1 MISKI
6 RAAVFFGGPSVEH
19 EVSVITAMQAIQAM
33 DKERYQV
40 IPVYVTK
47 SGAFYTGDHLSDLA
61 SYRNIPAA
69 LAQAR
74 EVLLQKNGNE
84 VQLVSAKP
92 KRLGK
97 NPVQGVDV
105 ALPIF
110 HGTGGE
116 DGVMQ
121 AHFERLGLPYTGPDV
136 TSSAIGMDK
145 WASKAMFKLAGV
157 PCVDGVKV
165 TQSDYFTDP
174 EAIAAKIEQA
184 VGYPAIIKP
193 YNLGSSV
200 GIHKCRDRASLLEG
214 LEDAFLYS
222 GAVLAERAVQNLREI
237 NCAVLGDDEEARAS
251 VCEEP
256 LNATDILTYADKYQ
270 SGGGGKTGSKMGSK
284 TGSKTGGSQGMQSL
298 ARVVPAD
305 LPVEVSE
312 RVQQLAISAFRAIG
326 ACGCSRIDFLLD
338 NATGELFVNE
348 INTIPGSLAFYLWE
362 HSGLSFP
369 ALMDEMIRLALK
381 RQRKQSLLHR
391 SFETNLLENANI
403 GGAKAGKKV

>member
-1 MISKI
+1 MVSKI
-6 RAAVFFGGPSVEH
+6 RAGVFFGGPSVEH

-33 DKERYQV
+33 DPQRYEV
-40 IPVYVTK
+40 IPVYTTK
-47 SGAFYTGDHLSDLA
+47 NGELYTGAHLAQLE
-61 SYRNIPAA
+61 SYRNIPEA
-69 LAQAR
+69 LKQAQK
-74 EVLLQKNGNE
+74 VVLQKEGKD
-84 VQLVSAKP
+84 VVLMLAKQ
-92 KRLGK
+92 KRFGSSIVTAL
-97 NPVQGVDV
+97 DV
-105 ALPIF
+105 ALPIY

-145 WASKAMFKLAGV
+145 WASKAMFKLHGV
-157 PCVDGVKV
+157 PCVEGVKV
-165 TQSDYFTDP
+165 TQSQYFTDP
-174 EAIAAKIEQA
+174 EAAAQTIEKA

-222 GAVLAERAVQNLREI
+222 QAVLAERAVQNLREI
-237 NCAVLGDDEEARAS
+237 NCAVLGDDDEARAS

-270 SGGGGKTGSKMGSK
+270 SGGKSAKGGSKS
-284 TGSKTGGSQGMQSL
+284 GGSEGMRSL

-305 LPVEVSE
+305 LPEE
-312 RVQQLAISAFRAIG
+312 TTRRVQELAVQAFRAIG
-326 ACGCSRIDFLLD
+326 ACGCSRIDFLMD
-338 NATGELFVNE
+338 SQTGELFANE

-362 HSGLSFP
+362 KTDLPFP
-369 ALMDEMIRLALK
+369 ALMDELVRLALK
-381 RQRKQSLLHR
+381 RQRQKGLLHT
-391 SFETNLLENANI
+391 SFETNLLQNAKL

>member
-1 MISKI
+1 MVSKI
-6 RAAVFFGGPSVEH
+6 RAGVFFGGPSVEH

-33 DKERYQV
+33 DPQRYEV
-40 IPVYVTK
+40 IPVYTTK
-47 SGAFYTGDHLSDLA
+47 SGELYTGAHLAQLE
-61 SYRNIPAA
+61 SYRNIPEA
-69 LAQAR
+69 LKQAQK
-74 EVLLQKNGNE
+74 VVLQKEGKD
-84 VQLVSAKP
+84 VVLMLAKQ
-92 KRLGK
+92 KRFGSSIVTAL
-97 NPVQGVDV
+97 DV
-105 ALPIF
+105 ALPIY

-145 WASKAMFKLAGV
+145 WASKAMFKLHGV
-157 PCVDGVKV
+157 PCVEGVKV
-165 TQSDYFTDP
+165 TQSQYFTDP
-174 EAIAAKIEQA
+174 EAAAQTIEKA

-222 GAVLAERAVQNLREI
+222 QAVLAERAVQNLREI
-237 NCAVLGDDEEARAS
+237 NCAVLGDSEEARAS

-270 SGGGGKTGSKMGSK
+270 SGGKTGKTGAKSGGGSK
-284 TGSKTGGSQGMQSL
+284 GMQSL

-305 LPVEVSE
+305 LSPEMTE
-312 RVQQLAISAFRAIG
+312 KVQQLAIDAFRAIG

-338 NATGELFVNE
+338 NQTGELYANE

-362 HSGLSFP
+362 KSGLSFSQ
-369 ALMDEMIRLALK
+369 LMDEMIRLALK
-381 RQRKQSLLHR
+381 RQRQQSLLHR
-391 SFETNLLENANI
+391 SFETNLLQHAQI

>member
-1 MISKI
+1 MVSKI
-6 RAAVFFGGPSVEH
+6 RAGVFFGGPSVEH

-33 DKERYQV
+33 DPQRYEV
-40 IPVYVTK
+40 IPVYTTK
-47 SGAFYTGDHLSDLA
+47 NGELYTGAHLAQLE
-61 SYRNIPAA
+61 SYRNIPEA
-69 LAQAR
+69 LKQAQK
-74 EVLLQKNGNE
+74 VVLQKEGKD
-84 VQLVSAKP
+84 VVLMLAKQ
-92 KRLGK
+92 KRFGSSIVTAL
-97 NPVQGVDV
+97 DV
-105 ALPIF
+105 ALPIY

-145 WASKAMFKLAGV
+145 WASKAMFKLHGV
-157 PCVDGVKV
+157 PCVEGVKV
-165 TQSDYFTDP
+165 TQSQYFTDP
-174 EAIAAKIEQA
+174 EAAVQTIEKA

-222 GAVLAERAVQNLREI
+222 QAVLAERAVQNLREI
-237 NCAVLGDDEEARAS
+237 NCAVLGDAEEARAS

-270 SGGGGKTGSKMGSK
+270 SGGKAGKTGAKSGGGSK
-284 TGSKTGGSQGMQSL
+284 GMQSL

-305 LPVEVSE
+305 LSPEMTE
-312 RVQQLAISAFRAIG
+312 KVQQLAIDAFRAIG

-338 NATGELFVNE
+338 NQTGELFANE

-362 HSGLSFP
+362 KSGLTFSQ
-369 ALMDEMIRLALK
+369 LMDEMIRLALK
-381 RQRKQSLLHR
+381 RQRQQSLLHR
-391 SFETNLLENANI
+391 SFETNLLQHAQI

>member
-1 MISKI
+1 MLSKI
-6 RAAVFFGGPSVEH
+6 RAGVFFGGPSVEH
-19 EVSVITAMQAIQAM
+19 EVSVITAMQAMQAM
-33 DKERYQV
+33 DPQRYQV

-47 SGAFYTGDHLSDLA
+47 TGDFYTGEHLSSLE

-69 LAQAR
+69 LEKAKR
-74 EVLLQKNGNE
+74 VTLQKEGNT
-84 VQLVSAKP
+84 VCLMLAKQKPFGSSVVSA
-92 KRLGK
+92 L
-97 NPVQGVDV
+97 DV

-116 DGVMQ
+116 DGTMQ

-145 WASKAMFKLAGV
+145 WASKAMFKLHGV
-157 PCVDGVKV
+157 PCVEGVKV
-165 TQSDYFTDP
+165 TQSQYFTDP
-174 EAIAAKIEQA
+174 EAAAQTIEKA

-200 GIHKCRDRASLLEG
+200 GIHKCRDRASLLDG

-222 GAVLAERAVQNLREI
+222 QAVLAERAVQNLREI
-237 NCAVLGDDEEARAS
+237 NCAVLGDAEEARAS

-270 SGGGGKTGSKMGSK
+270 SGGKTGKTGAKSGGGSK
-284 TGSKTGGSQGMQSL
+284 GMQSL

-305 LPVEVSE
+305 LSPEMTE
-312 RVQQLAISAFRAIG
+312 KVQQLAIDAFRAIG

-338 NATGELFVNE
+338 NQTGELFANE

-362 HSGLSFP
+362 KSGLTFTQ
-369 ALMDEMIRLALK
+369 LMDEMIRLALK
-381 RQRKQSLLHR
+381 RQRQQSLLHR
-391 SFETNLLENANI
+391 SFETNLLQHAQI

>member
-1 MISKI
+1 MVSKI
-6 RAAVFFGGPSVEH
+6 RAGVFFGGPSVEH

-33 DKERYQV
+33 DPQRYEV
-40 IPVYVTK
+40 IPVYTTK
-47 SGAFYTGDHLSDLA
+47 SGELYTGAHLAQLE
-61 SYRNIPAA
+61 SYRNIPEALKQAQKVVLQKEGKDVVLMLAKQKRFGSSIVAA
-69 LAQAR
+69 L
-74 EVLLQKNGNE
+74 
-84 VQLVSAKP
+84 
-92 KRLGK
+92 
-97 NPVQGVDV
+97 DV
-105 ALPIF
+105 ALPIY

-145 WASKAMFKLAGV
+145 WASKAMFKLHGV
-157 PCVDGVKV
+157 PCVEGVKV
-165 TQSDYFTDP
+165 TQSQYFTDP
-174 EAIAAKIEQA
+174 EAAAQTIEKA

-222 GAVLAERAVQNLREI
+222 QAVLAERAVQNLREI
-237 NCAVLGDDEEARAS
+237 NCAVLGDSEEARAS

-270 SGGGGKTGSKMGSK
+270 SGGKTGKTGAKSGGGSK
-284 TGSKTGGSQGMQSL
+284 GMQSL

-305 LPVEVSE
+305 LSPEMTE
-312 RVQQLAISAFRAIG
+312 KVQQLAIDAFRAIG

-338 NATGELFVNE
+338 NQTGELFANE

-362 HSGLSFP
+362 KSGLTFSQ
-369 ALMDEMIRLALK
+369 LMDEMIRLALK
-381 RQRKQSLLHR
+381 RQRQQSLLHR
-391 SFETNLLENANI
+391 SFETNLLQHAQI

>member
-1 MISKI
+1 MVSKI

-19 EVSVITAMQAIQAM
+19 EVSVITAMQAIQALNK
-33 DKERYQV
+33 DRYQV
-40 IPVYVTK
+40 IPVYTAK
-47 SGAFYTGDHLSDLA
+47 NGDLYTGDHLSDLE
-61 SYRNIPAA
+61 SYRNIPEA
-69 LAQAR
+69 LSKAQK
-74 EVLLQKNGNE
+74 VVLQKEGNE
-84 VQLVSAKP
+84 VQLVLAKQ
-92 KRLGK
+92 KRFGSS
-97 NPVQGVDV
+97 VVSGVDV
-105 ALPIF
+105 ALPIY

-145 WASKAMFKLAGV
+145 WASKAMFKLHGV
-157 PCVDGVKV
+157 PCVEGIKV
-165 TQSDYFTDP
+165 TQSQYFTDP
-174 EAIAAKIEQA
+174 EAAAQAIEQA

-200 GIHKCRDRASLLEG
+200 GIHKCRDRAALLEG

-222 GAVLAERAVQNLREI
+222 RAVLAERAVQNLREI

-270 SGGGGKTGSKMGSK
+270 SGGKTGKTGAKSGGGSK
-284 TGSKTGGSQGMQSL
+284 GMQSL

-305 LPVEVSE
+305 LPEE
-312 RVQQLAISAFRAIG
+312 MAKKVQQLAIDAFHAIG

-338 NATGELFVNE
+338 NETGELFANE
-348 INTIPGSLAFYLWE
+348 INTIPGALAFYLWE
-362 HSGLSFP
+362 KSGLDFTG
-369 ALMDEMIRLALK
+369 LMDEMIRLALK
-381 RQRKQSLLHR
+381 RQRQQSLLHT
-391 SFETNLLENANI
+391 SFETNLLQNARI
-403 GGAKAGKKV
+403 GGAKNGKKV

>member
-1 MISKI
+1 MVSKI
-6 RAAVFFGGPSVEH
+6 RAGVFFGGPSVEH

-33 DKERYQV
+33 DPQRYEV
-40 IPVYVTK
+40 IPVYTTK
-47 SGAFYTGDHLSDLA
+47 SGELYTGAHLAQLE
-61 SYRNIPAA
+61 SYRNIPEA
-69 LAQAR
+69 LKQAQK
-74 EVLLQKNGNE
+74 VVLQKEGKD
-84 VQLVSAKP
+84 VVLMLAKQ
-92 KRLGK
+92 KRFGSSIVTVL
-97 NPVQGVDV
+97 DV
-105 ALPIF
+105 ALPIY

-136 TSSAIGMDK
+136 TSRAIGMDK
-145 WASKAMFKLAGV
+145 WASKAMFQLHGV
-157 PCVDGVKV
+157 PCVEGVKV
-165 TQSDYFTDP
+165 TQSQYFTDP
-174 EAIAAKIEQA
+174 EAAAQTIEKA

-222 GAVLAERAVQNLREI
+222 QAVLAERAVQNLREI
-237 NCAVLGDDEEARAS
+237 NCAVLGDSEEARAS

-270 SGGGGKTGSKMGSK
+270 SGGKTGKTGAKSGGGSK
-284 TGSKTGGSQGMQSL
+284 GMQSL

-305 LPVEVSE
+305 LSPEMTE
-312 RVQQLAISAFRAIG
+312 KVQQLAIDAFRAIG

-338 NATGELFVNE
+338 NQTGELFANE

-362 HSGLSFP
+362 KSGLTFSQ
-369 ALMDEMIRLALK
+369 LMDEMIRLALK
-381 RQRKQSLLHR
+381 RQRQQSLLHR
-391 SFETNLLENANI
+391 SFETNLLQHAQI

>member
-1 MISKI
+1 MVSKI
-6 RAAVFFGGPSVEH
+6 RAGVFFGGPSVEH

-33 DKERYQV
+33 DPQRYEV
-40 IPVYVTK
+40 IPVYTTK
-47 SGAFYTGDHLSDLA
+47 NGELYTGAHLAQLE
-61 SYRNIPAA
+61 SYRNIPEALKQAQKVVLQKEGKDVVLMLAKQKRFGSSIVAA
-69 LAQAR
+69 L
-74 EVLLQKNGNE
+74 
-84 VQLVSAKP
+84 
-92 KRLGK
+92 
-97 NPVQGVDV
+97 DV
-105 ALPIF
+105 ALPIY

-145 WASKAMFKLAGV
+145 WASKAMFKLHGV
-157 PCVDGVKV
+157 PCVEGVKV
-165 TQSDYFTDP
+165 TQSQYFTDP
-174 EAIAAKIEQA
+174 EAAAQTIEKA

-222 GAVLAERAVQNLREI
+222 QAVLAERAVQNLREI
-237 NCAVLGDDEEARAS
+237 NCAVLGDAEEARAS

-270 SGGGGKTGSKMGSK
+270 SGGKTGKTGAKSGGGSK
-284 TGSKTGGSQGMQSL
+284 GMQSL

-305 LPVEVSE
+305 LSPEMTE
-312 RVQQLAISAFRAIG
+312 KVQQLAMDAFRAIG

-338 NATGELFVNE
+338 NQTGELFANE

-362 HSGLSFP
+362 KSGLTFTQ
-369 ALMDEMIRLALK
+369 LMDEMIRLALK
-381 RQRKQSLLHR
+381 RQRQQSLLHR
-391 SFETNLLENANI
+391 SFETNLLQHAQI

>member
-6 RAAVFFGGPSVEH
+6 RAGVFFGGPSVEH
-19 EVSVITAMQAIQAM
+19 EVSVITAMQAMQAM
-33 DKERYQV
+33 DPQRYQV

-47 SGAFYTGDHLSDLA
+47 TGDFYTGEHLSSLE

-69 LAQAR
+69 LEKAKR
-74 EVLLQKNGNE
+74 VTLQKEGNT
-84 VQLVSAKP
+84 VCLMLAKQKPFGSSVVSA
-92 KRLGK
+92 L
-97 NPVQGVDV
+97 DV

-116 DGVMQ
+116 DGTMQ

-145 WASKAMFKLAGV
+145 WASKAMFKLHGV
-157 PCVDGVKV
+157 PCVEGVKLRR
-165 TQSDYFTDP
+165 SEYFADP
-174 EAIAAKIEQA
+174 EGAAARIEKEI
-184 VGYPAIIKP
+184 GYPAIIKP

-200 GIHKCRDRASLLEG
+200 GIHKCRDRVSLLEG

-222 GAVLAERAVQNLREI
+222 QAVLAERAVQNLREI
-237 NCAVLGDDEEARAS
+237 NCAVLGDDDEARAS

-270 SGGGGKTGSKMGSK
+270 SGGKSAKGGSKS
-284 TGSKTGGSQGMQSL
+284 GGSEGMRSL

-305 LPVEVSE
+305 LPEE
-312 RVQQLAISAFRAIG
+312 TTRRVQELAIQAFRAIG

-338 NATGELFVNE
+338 DKTGELFANE

-362 HSGLSFP
+362 KTDLPFP
-369 ALMDEMIRLALK
+369 ALMDELVRLALK
-381 RQRKQSLLHR
+381 RQRDRSMLHT
-391 SFETNLLENANI
+391 SFETNLLQNAQI

>member
-1 MISKI
+1 MVSKI
-6 RAAVFFGGPSVEH
+6 RAGVFFGGPSVEH

-33 DKERYQV
+33 DPQRYEV
-40 IPVYVTK
+40 IPVYTTK
-47 SGAFYTGDHLSDLA
+47 SGELYTGAHLAQLE
-61 SYRNIPAA
+61 SYRNIPEALKQAQKVVLQKEGKDVVLMLAKQKRFGSSIVAA
-69 LAQAR
+69 L
-74 EVLLQKNGNE
+74 
-84 VQLVSAKP
+84 
-92 KRLGK
+92 
-97 NPVQGVDV
+97 DV
-105 ALPIF
+105 ALPIY

-145 WASKAMFKLAGV
+145 WASKAMFKLHGV
-157 PCVDGVKV
+157 PCVEGVKV
-165 TQSDYFTDP
+165 TQSQYFTDP
-174 EAIAAKIEQA
+174 EAAAQTIEKA

-222 GAVLAERAVQNLREI
+222 QAVLAERAVQNLREI
-237 NCAVLGDDEEARAS
+237 NCAVLGDAEEARAS

-270 SGGGGKTGSKMGSK
+270 SGGKTGKTGAKSGGGSK
-284 TGSKTGGSQGMQSL
+284 GMQSL

-305 LPVEVSE
+305 LSPEMTE
-312 RVQQLAISAFRAIG
+312 KVQQLAIDAFRAIG

-338 NATGELFVNE
+338 NQTGELFANE

-362 HSGLSFP
+362 KSGLTFSQ
-369 ALMDEMIRLALK
+369 LMDEMIRLALK
-381 RQRKQSLLHR
+381 RQRQQSLLHR
-391 SFETNLLENANI
+391 SFETNLLQHAQI

>member
-1 MISKI
+1 MVSKI
-6 RAAVFFGGPSVEH
+6 RAGVFFGGPSVEH

-33 DKERYQV
+33 DPQRYEV
-40 IPVYVTK
+40 IPVYTTK
-47 SGAFYTGDHLSDLA
+47 NGELYTGAHLAQLE
-61 SYRNIPAA
+61 SYRNIPEALKQAQKVVLQKEGKDVVLMLAKQKRFGSSIVAA
-69 LAQAR
+69 L
-74 EVLLQKNGNE
+74 
-84 VQLVSAKP
+84 
-92 KRLGK
+92 
-97 NPVQGVDV
+97 DV
-105 ALPIF
+105 ALPIY

-145 WASKAMFKLAGV
+145 WASKAMFKLHGV
-157 PCVDGVKV
+157 PCVEGVKV
-165 TQSDYFTDP
+165 TQSQYFTDP
-174 EAIAAKIEQA
+174 EAAAQTIEKA

-222 GAVLAERAVQNLREI
+222 QAVLAERAVQNLREI
-237 NCAVLGDDEEARAS
+237 NCAVLGDAEEARAS

-270 SGGGGKTGSKMGSK
+270 SGGKTGKTGAKSGGGSK
-284 TGSKTGGSQGMQSL
+284 GMQSL

-305 LPVEVSE
+305 LSPEMTE
-312 RVQQLAISAFRAIG
+312 KVQQLAIDAFRAIG

-338 NATGELFVNE
+338 NQTGELFANE

-362 HSGLSFP
+362 KSGLTFTQ
-369 ALMDEMIRLALK
+369 LMDEMVRLALK
-381 RQRKQSLLHR
+381 RQRQQSLLHR
-391 SFETNLLENANI
+391 SFETNLLQHAQI
-403 GGAKAGKKV
+403 GGAKNGKKV

>member
-1 MISKI
+1 MVSKI
-6 RAAVFFGGPSVEH
+6 RAGVFFGGPSVEH

-33 DKERYQV
+33 DPQRYEV
-40 IPVYVTK
+40 IPVYTTK
-47 SGAFYTGDHLSDLA
+47 NGELYTGAHLAQLE
-61 SYRNIPAA
+61 SYRNIPEA
-69 LAQAR
+69 LKQAQK
-74 EVLLQKNGNE
+74 VVLQKEGKD
-84 VQLVSAKP
+84 VVLMLAKQ
-92 KRLGK
+92 KRFGSSIVTAL
-97 NPVQGVDV
+97 DV
-105 ALPIF
+105 ALPIY

-145 WASKAMFKLAGV
+145 WASKAMFKLHGV
-157 PCVDGVKV
+157 PCVEGVKV
-165 TQSDYFTDP
+165 TQSQYFTDP
-174 EAIAAKIEQA
+174 EAAAQTIEKA

-222 GAVLAERAVQNLREI
+222 QAVLAERAVQNLREI
-237 NCAVLGDDEEARAS
+237 NCAVLGDSEEARAS

-270 SGGGGKTGSKMGSK
+270 SGGKTGKTGAKSGGGSK
-284 TGSKTGGSQGMQSL
+284 GMQSL

-305 LPVEVSE
+305 LSPEMTE
-312 RVQQLAISAFRAIG
+312 KVQQLAMDAFRAIG

-338 NATGELFVNE
+338 NQTGELFANE

-362 HSGLSFP
+362 KSGLTFSQ
-369 ALMDEMIRLALK
+369 LMDEMIRLALK
-381 RQRKQSLLHR
+381 RQRQQSLLHR
-391 SFETNLLENANI
+391 SFETNLLQHAQI
-403 GGAKAGKKV
+403 GGAKNGKKV

>member
-1 MISKI
+1 MVSKI
-6 RAAVFFGGPSVEH
+6 RAGVFFGGPSVEH

-33 DKERYQV
+33 DPQRYEV
-40 IPVYVTK
+40 IPVYTTK
-47 SGAFYTGDHLSDLA
+47 NGELYTGAHLAQLE
-61 SYRNIPAA
+61 SYRNIPEA
-69 LAQAR
+69 LKQAQK
-74 EVLLQKNGNE
+74 VVLQKEGKD
-84 VQLVSAKP
+84 VVLMLAKQ
-92 KRLGK
+92 KRFGSSIVTAL
-97 NPVQGVDV
+97 DV
-105 ALPIF
+105 ALPIY

-145 WASKAMFKLAGV
+145 WASKAMFKLHGV
-157 PCVDGVKV
+157 PCVEGVKV
-165 TQSDYFTDP
+165 TQSQYFTDP
-174 EAIAAKIEQA
+174 EAAAQTIEKA

-222 GAVLAERAVQNLREI
+222 QAVLAERAVQNLREI
-237 NCAVLGDDEEARAS
+237 NCAVLGDSEEARAS

-270 SGGGGKTGSKMGSK
+270 SGGKTGKTGAKSGGGSK
-284 TGSKTGGSQGMQSL
+284 GMQSL

-305 LPVEVSE
+305 LSPEMTE
-312 RVQQLAISAFRAIG
+312 KVQQLAIDAFRAIG

-338 NATGELFVNE
+338 NQTGELYANE

-362 HSGLSFP
+362 KSGLTFSQ
-369 ALMDEMIRLALK
+369 LMDEMVRLALK
-381 RQRKQSLLHR
+381 RQRQQSLLHR
-391 SFETNLLENANI
+391 SFETNLLQHAQI

>member
-1 MISKI
+1 MVSKI
-6 RAAVFFGGPSVEH
+6 RAGVFFGGPSVEH

-33 DKERYQV
+33 DPQRYEV
-40 IPVYVTK
+40 IPVYTTK
-47 SGAFYTGDHLSDLA
+47 SGELYTGAHLAQLE
-61 SYRNIPAA
+61 SYRNIPEA
-69 LAQAR
+69 LKQAQK
-74 EVLLQKNGNE
+74 VVLQKEGKD
-84 VQLVSAKP
+84 VVLMLAKQ
-92 KRLGK
+92 KRFGSSIVTAL
-97 NPVQGVDV
+97 DV
-105 ALPIF
+105 ALPIY

-145 WASKAMFKLAGV
+145 WASKAMFKLHGV
-157 PCVDGVKV
+157 PCVEGVKV
-165 TQSDYFTDP
+165 TQSQYFTDP
-174 EAIAAKIEQA
+174 EAAAQTIEKA

-222 GAVLAERAVQNLREI
+222 QAVLAERAVQNLREI
-237 NCAVLGDDEEARAS
+237 NCAVLGDCEEARAS

-270 SGGGGKTGSKMGSK
+270 SGGKTGKTGAKSGGGSK
-284 TGSKTGGSQGMQSL
+284 GMQSL

-305 LPVEVSE
+305 LSPEMTE
-312 RVQQLAISAFRAIG
+312 KVQQLAIDAFRAIG

-338 NATGELFVNE
+338 NQTGELFANE

-362 HSGLSFP
+362 KSGLTFSQ
-369 ALMDEMIRLALK
+369 LMDEMIRLALK
-381 RQRKQSLLHR
+381 RQRQQSLLHR
-391 SFETNLLENANI
+391 SFETNLLQHAQI

>member
-1 MISKI
+1 MVSKI
-6 RAAVFFGGPSVEH
+6 RAGVFFGGPSVEH

-33 DKERYQV
+33 DPQRYEV
-40 IPVYVTK
+40 IPVYTTK
-47 SGAFYTGDHLSDLA
+47 NGELYTGAHLAQLE
-61 SYRNIPAA
+61 SYRNIPEA
-69 LAQAR
+69 LKQAQK
-74 EVLLQKNGNE
+74 VVLQKEGKD
-84 VQLVSAKP
+84 VVLMLAKQ
-92 KRLGK
+92 KRFGSSIVTAL
-97 NPVQGVDV
+97 DV
-105 ALPIF
+105 ALPIY

-145 WASKAMFKLAGV
+145 WASKAMFKLHGV
-157 PCVDGVKV
+157 PCVEGVKV
-165 TQSDYFTDP
+165 TQSQYFTDP
-174 EAIAAKIEQA
+174 EATAQTIEKA

-222 GAVLAERAVQNLREI
+222 QAVLAERAVQNLREI
-237 NCAVLGDDEEARAS
+237 NCAVLGDSEEARAS

-270 SGGGGKTGSKMGSK
+270 SGGKTGKTGAKSGGGSK
-284 TGSKTGGSQGMQSL
+284 GMQSL

-305 LPVEVSE
+305 LSPEMTE
-312 RVQQLAISAFRAIG
+312 KVQQLAIDAFRAIG

-338 NATGELFVNE
+338 NQTGELFANE

-362 HSGLSFP
+362 KSGLTFTQ
-369 ALMDEMIRLALK
+369 LMDEMIRLALK
-381 RQRKQSLLHR
+381 RQRQQSLLHR
-391 SFETNLLENANI
+391 SFETNLLQHAQI

>member
-1 MISKI
+1 MVSKI
-6 RAAVFFGGPSVEH
+6 RAGVFFGGPSVEH

-33 DKERYQV
+33 DPQRYEV
-40 IPVYVTK
+40 IPVYTTK
-47 SGAFYTGDHLSDLA
+47 NGELYTGAHLAQLE
-61 SYRNIPAA
+61 SYRNIPEA
-69 LAQAR
+69 LKQAQK
-74 EVLLQKNGNE
+74 VVLQKEGKD
-84 VQLVSAKP
+84 VVLMLAKQ
-92 KRLGK
+92 KRFGSSIVTAL
-97 NPVQGVDV
+97 DV
-105 ALPIF
+105 ALPIY

-145 WASKAMFKLAGV
+145 WASKAMFKLHGV
-157 PCVDGVKV
+157 PCVEGVKV
-165 TQSDYFTDP
+165 TQSQYFTDP
-174 EAIAAKIEQA
+174 EAAAQTIEKA

-222 GAVLAERAVQNLREI
+222 QAVLAERAVQNLREI
-237 NCAVLGDDEEARAS
+237 NCAVLGDDDEARAS

-270 SGGGGKTGSKMGSK
+270 SGGKTGKTGAKSGGGSK
-284 TGSKTGGSQGMQSL
+284 GMQSL

-305 LPVEVSE
+305 LSPEMTE
-312 RVQQLAISAFRAIG
+312 KVQQLAIDAFRAIG

-338 NATGELFVNE
+338 NQTGELFANE

-362 HSGLSFP
+362 KSGLTFTQ
-369 ALMDEMIRLALK
+369 LMDEMIRLALK
-381 RQRKQSLLHR
+381 RQRQQSLLHR
-391 SFETNLLENANI
+391 SFETNLLQHAQI

>member
-1 MISKI
+1 MVSKI
-6 RAAVFFGGPSVEH
+6 RAGVFFGGPSVEH

-33 DKERYQV
+33 DPQRYEV
-40 IPVYVTK
+40 IPVYTTK
-47 SGAFYTGDHLSDLA
+47 SGELYTGAHLAQLE
-61 SYRNIPAA
+61 SYRNIPEA
-69 LAQAR
+69 LKQAQK
-74 EVLLQKNGNE
+74 VVLQKEGKD
-84 VQLVSAKP
+84 VVLMLAKQ
-92 KRLGK
+92 KRFGSSIVTAL
-97 NPVQGVDV
+97 DV
-105 ALPIF
+105 ALPIY

-145 WASKAMFKLAGV
+145 WASKAMFKLHGV
-157 PCVDGVKV
+157 PCVEGVKV
-165 TQSDYFTDP
+165 TQSQYFTDP
-174 EAIAAKIEQA
+174 EAAAQTIEKA

-222 GAVLAERAVQNLREI
+222 QAVLAERAVQNLREI
-237 NCAVLGDDEEARAS
+237 NCAVLGDDDEARAS

-270 SGGGGKTGSKMGSK
+270 SGGKSAKGGSKS
-284 TGSKTGGSQGMQSL
+284 GGSEGMRSL

-305 LPVEVSE
+305 LPEE
-312 RVQQLAISAFRAIG
+312 TTRRVQELAVQAFRAIG
-326 ACGCSRIDFLLD
+326 ACGCSRIDFLMD
-338 NATGELFVNE
+338 SQTGELFANE

-362 HSGLSFP
+362 KTDLPFP
-369 ALMDEMIRLALK
+369 ALMDELVRLALK
-381 RQRKQSLLHR
+381 RQRQKGLLHT
-391 SFETNLLENANI
+391 SFETNLLQNAKL